1 MRPCDILLPCYA
13 GTVVVSW
20 TVRGDLAP
28 SREAIASLTLGEVPQ
43 LSYSWP
49 TAGISV
55 PPKTVRL
62 GPQRCRTLAP
72 RSDEKLTTNLGTLF
86 SGPRDKAL
94 SAPLSQP
101 PRQQLDYISLQMYT
115 PLPARFPELIRR

>member
-28 SREAIASLTLGEVPQ
+28 SRGAIASLTLGELQQ
-43 LSYSWP
+43 LSCSWP
-49 TAGISV
+49 TAGVSV
-55 PPKTVRL
+55 PPKTVRT
-62 GPQRCRTLAP
+62 GPQAP
-72 RSDEKLTTNLGTLF
+72 SAAGPWPPDLMKLTINLGTLF

-94 SAPLSQP
+94 SAPLPQP
-101 PRQQLDYISLQMYT
+101 HDSN
-115 PLPARFPELIRR
+115 